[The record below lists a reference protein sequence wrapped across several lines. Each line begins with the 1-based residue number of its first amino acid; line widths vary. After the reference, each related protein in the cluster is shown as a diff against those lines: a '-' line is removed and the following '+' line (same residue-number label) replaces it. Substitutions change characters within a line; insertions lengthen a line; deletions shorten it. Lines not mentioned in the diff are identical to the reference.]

1 MHVIAARGT
10 NVKPGYDIL
19 LPLVTQIKTTYAEA
33 TSESIDYPACDG
45 KSSCGGIRYPESAKR
60 GTVAVAKAVN
70 GFYKK
75 CPKAQLVLMGSSQG
89 GQIIDNALCGGADPG
104 PVSPASLG
112 TTDAAVA
119 IDPSAAKMVKAAIL
133 VGNPSFRSGPPY
145 TVGSCRGKGVVAR
158 PEGSTCSNGDKVH
171 SWCDAEDP
179 VCCQGRDYAVHG
191 AYVTKYKTQI
201 LDFVNS
207 KLAG

>member
-1 MHVIAARGT
+1 MQLITTIGLLATLQAVLAYSQNPPNPQDAQDGCPEVHVIAARGT

-75 CPKAQLVLMGSSQG
+75 CPKAQLVLMGSSQVIWG
-89 GQIIDNALCGGADPG
+89 AL
-104 PVSPASLG
+104 
-112 TTDAAVA
+112 
-119 IDPSAAKMVKAAIL
+119 
-133 VGNPSFRSGPPY
+133 
-145 TVGSCRGKGVVAR
+145 
-158 PEGSTCSNGDKVH
+158 
-171 SWCDAEDP
+171 EDSI
-179 VCCQGRDYAVHG
+179 C
-191 AYVTKYKTQI
+191 
-201 LDFVNS
+201 
-207 KLAG
+207 